1 MKKTQANEII
11 GLISEFPPDEV
22 MVSQGMQTAMN
33 NFIDSYLKENPKT
46 SSSTM
51 IWDFDKRAKCFT
63 KSFKQAMRVKL
74 KEIHTESTQKSVPVT
89 PDEKEYLIKEA
100 SEVLEGKSVQHIN
113 QLIKKYNLPVRVE
126 SPRKR
131 YITEST
137 IKKIRTGNY

>member
-11 GLISEFPPDEV
+11 GLISEFPSDEL
-22 MVSQGMQTAMN
+22 MVTQGMQSAMN

-51 IWDFDKRAKCFT
+51 IWDFDKRAKNFT
-63 KSFKQAMRVKL
+63 KSFKQAMRIKL
-74 KEIHTESTQKSVPVT
+74 KEMHMQSAQNIETIPNN
-89 PDEKEYLIKEA
+89 EKEYLIKEA
-100 SEVLEGKSVQHIN
+100 SEMLGGKSQQHIN

-131 YITEST
+131 YISEST
-137 IKKIRTGNY
+137 IEKIRTGNY